1 MQGNRIKLQ
10 ITFFLSI
17 IICNF
22 SQAQTHIFDQT
33 SVDSTRFSET
43 REILNKLSVNGFQKK
58 VFTNGATKIPYRFL
72 LPKNFTLTKKYPLV
86 ITFHNSSR
94 IGSDNE
100 NQLEHLARTWIRDD
114 IFDKF
119 NCFVLAPQF
128 EQRSSTYA
136 QNAEGILIASPSK
149 DAVQILTLIK
159 NIEKEYP
166 NIDLNRIYLI
176 GYSMGASTAQNLINL
191 APEKFAAI
199 VSIAAVPD
207 FSNLDKL
214 KQKDIWL
221 IHGEKDTSNP
231 YSGSELLYKKM
242 EGNNKLVFTTFKNL
256 QHNNIVIPYLLT
268 DELQKWLFSKH
279 LEISAKR

>member
-1 MQGNRIKLQ
+1 MHTNRIKLQ
-10 ITFFLSI
+10 ITFFFSI

-33 SVDSTRFSET
+33 SVDSTRFLET
-43 REILNKLSVNGFQKK
+43 RNIINKLPVTGFQKR
-58 VFTNGATKIPYRFL
+58 VFTNGGTNIPYRLL
-72 LPKNFTLTKKYPLV
+72 LPKNFTITKKYPLV

-94 IGSDNE
+94 LGNDNE
-100 NQLEHLARTWIRDD
+100 NQLEHLARTWVRDD
-114 IFDKF
+114 IFDEFK
-119 NCFVLAPQF
+119 CFVLAPQF

-136 QNAEGILIASPSK
+136 QNAEGILIANPSK

-159 NIEKEYP
+159 KIEKEYP

-207 FSNLDKL
+207 LSNLDKL
-214 KQKDIWL
+214 KHKDIWL
-221 IHGEKDTSNP
+221 IHGEKDTNNP
-231 YSGSELLYKKM
+231 YIGSEILYKKLN
-242 EGNNKLVFTTFKNL
+242 GNTKLVFTTFKNL
-256 QHNNIVIPYLLT
+256 HHNNIVIPYLLT

-279 LEISAKR
+279 L